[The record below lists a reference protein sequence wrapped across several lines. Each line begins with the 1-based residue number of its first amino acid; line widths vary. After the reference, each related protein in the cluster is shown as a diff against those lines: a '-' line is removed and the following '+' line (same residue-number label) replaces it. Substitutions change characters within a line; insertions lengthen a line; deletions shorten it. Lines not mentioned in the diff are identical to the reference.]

1 MVSTLNLE
9 PKKLNSLFATNKLS
23 LNISKTNFMLFTKC
37 KNIPSFNV
45 LIQQNVINRVSVI
58 KFLGI
63 LIDDKLT

>member
-9 PKKLNSLFATNKLS
+9 PKKLNSWFATNKLS